1 MENYR
6 PPIGT
11 PVEEL
16 DTPCLLVDL
25 DAVEH
30 NFNIVAE
37 TYRDTECKMREHS
50 KDIKTPLLA
59 RMQIRAGGT
68 VGGVCTAKVAE
79 AEAMI
84 EGGIE
89 DILIT
94 SEVPTRDKMARVCAL
109 SKRADMKVTI
119 DDPRNVRQLS
129 EVAQANDTTIGV
141 VIEVNTS
148 MGRAGVREAQKG
160 VELAKLADSLPG
172 IAFKGVMSHQTL
184 PGRPDKE
191 TRMIEGRR
199 YIQMCLDVRDAI
211 EAAGIPVE
219 IVSSGESWSYDVAA
233 GIPGVTEVEG
243 GTYALMG
250 TNYTYM
256 DEFSQAGRVLGTVIS
271 APRPGVAIG
280 DVGYRALGSPNGVL
294 PDIDAAPGV
303 RVEALHEQHVVL
315 RSDGDMPLD
324 VGDNFYL
331 YSGQSD
337 IMVNRWDNIIGVRNG
352 IVESVMPITARGCH
366 N

>member
-6 PPIGT
+6 PPVGT

-25 DAVEH
+25 DAIEH
-30 NFNIVAE
+30 NFNVIAE

-59 RMQIRAGGT
+59 RMQIRTGGT

-79 AEAMI
+79 AEVMI

-89 DILIT
+89 DILVT
-94 SEVPTRDKMARVCAL
+94 SEVPTRDKMARACAL

-119 DDPRNVRQLS
+119 DDPRNLRQLS
-129 EVAQANDTTIGV
+129 EVAQENATTIGV

-148 MGRAGVREAQKG
+148 MGRGGVREVHRG

-199 YIQMCLDVRDAI
+199 YIQMCLDVKDAI
-211 EAAGIPVE
+211 EAEGIPVE

-256 DEFSQAGRVLGTVIS
+256 DEFESAGRVLGTVIS

-280 DVGYRALGSPNGVL
+280 DVGFRSLGSPNGVL

-303 RVEALHEQHVVL
+303 RVDALHEQHVVL
-315 RSDGDMPLD
+315 RSDGDMPLQ
-324 VGDNFYL
+324 VGDNFL
-331 YSGQSD
+331 LFSAQSD
-337 IMVNRWDNIIGVRNG
+337 TMVNRWDQIIGVRNG
-352 IVESVMPITARGCH
+352 IVESIMPIAARGCH
-366 N
+366 H